1 MKISGGAWKLVLA
14 GFCAIGVWIN
24 FLLGNIFRMIF
35 WLTCIFGLVVW
46 YGWTYQDRKAEYDE
60 TRAKIAQAEEH
71 LRHMQE
77 SQEKEIYKNHP
88 NRMDKEA

>member
-1 MKISGGAWKLVLA
+1 MKITGGAWKLVLA

-24 FLLGNIFRMIF
+24 FLLGNTFPMVF

-60 TRAKIAQAEEH
+60 TRAKIAQTEEH
-71 LRHMQE
+71 LREMQE
-77 SQEKEIYKNHP
+77 ELKKANASSHK
-88 NRMDKEA
+88 